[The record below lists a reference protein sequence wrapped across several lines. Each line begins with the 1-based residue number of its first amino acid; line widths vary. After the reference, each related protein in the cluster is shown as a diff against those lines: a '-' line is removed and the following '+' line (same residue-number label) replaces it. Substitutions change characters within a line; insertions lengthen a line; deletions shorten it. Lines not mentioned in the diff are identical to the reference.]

1 MALAI
6 FDLDETLIHGDC
18 ASLWSEQMGRLGW
31 VDGESFLRRDH
42 ELMEAY
48 GKGHLAMEDYM
59 AFSLEP
65 VAGRT
70 PEEVAHLVE
79 PWVEDV
85 IEPII
90 FSDACRC
97 IAEHRRKGDRILVI
111 SASGEHLVGPIA
123 ERLGID
129 EFLAINLEVV
139 NGVYS
144 GRTEGVLTYR
154 EGKITRLLEW
164 LDQEEENLEGAS
176 FYSDSRNDL
185 PLLLKV
191 DHPNVVNP
199 DPVLREHAEKN
210 GWPVLA
216 WT

>member
-18 ASLWSEQMGRLGW
+18 ASLWSEQMARLGW
-31 VDGESFLRRDH
+31 VDGKEFLRRDH

-48 GKGHLAMEDYM
+48 GKGHLQMEDYM

-65 VAGRT
+65 IAGRT
-70 PEEVAHLVE
+70 LEEVEHLVG
-79 PWVEDV
+79 PWVEEV

-90 FSDACRC
+90 YGDACRC
-97 IAEHRRKGDRILVI
+97 IAEHRKRGDRILII
-111 SASGEHLVGPIA
+111 SASGTHLVGPIA
-123 ERLGID
+123 ARLGVD
-129 EFLAINLEVV
+129 EYLAIELEAV
-139 NGVYS
+139 NGVYT
-144 GRTEGVLTYR
+144 GNTHGVLTYR

-164 LDQEEENLEGAS
+164 LDQEQENLEGAS

-191 DHPNVVNP
+191 DHPYAVNP
-199 DPVLREHAEKN
+199 DGVLREHAEKN
-210 GWPVLA
+210 GWPVLS

>member
-18 ASLWSEQMGRLGW
+18 ASLWSEHMVRLGW
-31 VDGESFLRRDH
+31 VDGESFLRRDR

-48 GKGHLAMEDYM
+48 SKGEMAMEDYM

-70 PEEVAHLVE
+70 LEELAHLVE

-90 FSDACRC
+90 YGDACRC
-97 IAEHRRKGDRILVI
+97 IAEHRKQGDRVLII
-111 SASGEHLVGPIA
+111 SASGTHLVGPIA
-123 ERLGID
+123 ARLGVD
-129 EFLAINLEVV
+129 EYLAIELEAV
-139 NGVYS
+139 NGVYT
-144 GRTEGVLTYR
+144 GNTHGVLTYR

-164 LDQEEENLEGAS
+164 LDQEQENLEGAS

-191 DHPNVVNP
+191 DHPRAVNP
-199 DPVLREHAEKN
+199 DPVLRAHAEQH
-210 GWPVLA
+210 GWPILA
-216 WT
+216 WK

>member
-6 FDLDETLIHGDC
+6 FDLDETLIGGDC
-18 ASLWSEQMGRLGW
+18 ATLWSEQMGRLGW
-31 VDGESFLRRDH
+31 VDPVSFMQRND
-42 ELMEAY
+42 ELMAAY
-48 GKGHLAMEDYM
+48 SAGKLAMEDYM

-65 VAGRT
+65 MAGRT
-70 PEEVAHLVE
+70 PEEIDHLVG

-90 FSDACRC
+90 YSDACKC
-97 IAEHRRKGDRILVI
+97 IARHRANGDRILVI
-111 SASGEHLVGPIA
+111 SASGVHLVKPIA

-129 EFLAINLEVV
+129 EVLGIELDVQH
-139 NGVYS
+139 GVYS
-144 GRTEGVLTYR
+144 GATVGVLTYR
-154 EGKITRLLEW
+154 EGKITRLMEW
-164 LDQEEENLEGAS
+164 LDAEGENLEGAS

-199 DPVLREHAEKN
+199 DPTLLEHAQKA
-210 GWPVLA
+210 GWPVHS
-216 WT
+216 WS

>member
-18 ASLWSEQMGRLGW
+18 ATLWSEQMARLGW
-31 VDGESFLRRDH
+31 VDGKEFLRRDH

-48 GKGHLAMEDYM
+48 GKGHLRMEEYM

-65 VAGRT
+65 IAGRT
-70 PEEVAHLVE
+70 LEEVQHLVE
-79 PWVEDV
+79 PWVEEV

-90 FSDACRC
+90 YGDACRC
-97 IAEHRRKGDRILVI
+97 IAEHRKRGDRILII
-111 SASGEHLVGPIA
+111 SASGTHLVGPIA
-123 ERLGID
+123 ARLGVD
-129 EFLAINLEVV
+129 EYLAIELEAV
-139 NGVYS
+139 NGVYT
-144 GRTEGVLTYR
+144 GQTHGVLTYR

-164 LDQEEENLEGAS
+164 LDQEQENLEGAS

-191 DHPNVVNP
+191 DFPHAVNP
-199 DPVLREHAEKN
+199 DAVLREHAEIN
-210 GWPVLA
+210 GWPILS

>member
-18 ASLWSEQMGRLGW
+18 ASLWSEHMVRLGW
-31 VDGESFLRRDH
+31 VDGESFLRRDR

-48 GKGHLAMEDYM
+48 SKGEMAMEDYM

-70 PEEVAHLVE
+70 LEELAHLVE

-90 FSDACRC
+90 YGDACRC
-97 IAEHRRKGDRILVI
+97 IAEHRKQGDRVLII
-111 SASGEHLVGPIA
+111 SASGTHLVGPIA
-123 ERLGID
+123 ARLGVD
-129 EFLAINLEVV
+129 EYLAIELEAV
-139 NGVYS
+139 NGVYT
-144 GRTEGVLTYR
+144 GNTHGVLTYR

-164 LDQEEENLEGAS
+164 LDQEQENLEGVS

-191 DHPNVVNP
+191 DHPKAVNP
-199 DPVLREHAEKN
+199 DPVLRAHAEQH
-210 GWPVLA
+210 GWPILA
-216 WT
+216 WK

>member
-18 ASLWSEQMGRLGW
+18 ASLWSGQMARLGW
-31 VDGESFLRRDH
+31 VDGKAFLRRDH

-48 GKGHLAMEDYM
+48 GKGHLRMEEYM

-65 VAGRT
+65 IAGRT
-70 PEEVAHLVE
+70 LEEVQHLVE

-90 FSDACRC
+90 YGDACRC
-97 IAEHRRKGDRILVI
+97 IAEHRKRGDRILII
-111 SASGEHLVGPIA
+111 SASGTHLVGPIA
-123 ERLGID
+123 ARLGVD
-129 EFLAINLEVV
+129 EYLAIELEAV
-139 NGVYS
+139 NGVYT
-144 GRTEGVLTYR
+144 GQTHGVLTYR

-164 LDQEEENLEGAS
+164 LDQEQENLEGAS

-191 DHPNVVNP
+191 DFPHAVNP
-199 DPVLREHAEKN
+199 DAVLREHAEIN
-210 GWPVLA
+210 GWPILS

>member
-18 ASLWSEQMGRLGW
+18 ASLWSEQMARLGW
-31 VDGESFLRRDH
+31 VDGASFVRRDH

-65 VAGRT
+65 LAGRT
-70 PEEVAHLVE
+70 LEEVQHLVA
-79 PWVEDV
+79 PWVEEV

-90 FSDACRC
+90 FSDGCRC
-97 IAEHRRKGDRILVI
+97 IAQHRKNGDRVLII
-111 SASGEHLVGPIA
+111 SASGTHLVGPIA
-123 ERLGID
+123 ERLGVD
-129 EFLAINLEVV
+129 EYLAIELDAPG
-139 NGVYS
+139 GVYS
-144 GRTEGVLTYR
+144 GKTHGVLTYR
-154 EGKITRLLEW
+154 EGKTTRLLEW
-164 LDQEEENLEGAS
+164 LDQEQENLEGAS

-185 PLLLKV
+185 PLLLTV
-191 DHPNVVNP
+191 DHPYAVNP

-210 GWPVLA
+210 GWPVLSWA
-216 WT
+216 

>member
-18 ASLWSEQMGRLGW
+18 ASLWSKQMVQLGW
-31 VDGESFLRRDH
+31 VDGKEFLRRDQ

-48 GKGHLAMEDYM
+48 GKGHLRMEEYM

-65 VAGRT
+65 IAGRT
-70 PEEVAHLVE
+70 LEEVEHLVE

-90 FSDACRC
+90 YGDACRC
-97 IAEHRRKGDRILVI
+97 IAEHRKRGDRILII
-111 SASGEHLVGPIA
+111 SASGTHLVGPIA
-123 ERLGID
+123 ARLGVD
-129 EFLAINLEVV
+129 EYLAIELEAV
-139 NGVYS
+139 NGVYT
-144 GRTEGVLTYR
+144 GQTHGVLTYR
-154 EGKITRLLEW
+154 EGKITRLMEW
-164 LDQEEENLEGAS
+164 LDQEQENLEGAS

-191 DHPNVVNP
+191 DYPHVVNP
-199 DPVLREHAEKN
+199 DPVLREHAQIN
-210 GWPVLA
+210 GWPILS
-216 WT
+216 WS

>member
-18 ASLWSEQMGRLGW
+18 ASLWSEQMARLGW
-31 VDGESFLRRDH
+31 VDGKAFLRRDH

-48 GKGHLAMEDYM
+48 GKGHLRMEEYM

-65 VAGRT
+65 IAGRT
-70 PEEVAHLVE
+70 LEEVQHLVE
-79 PWVEDV
+79 PWVEEV

-90 FSDACRC
+90 YGDACRC
-97 IAEHRRKGDRILVI
+97 IAEHRKRGDRILII
-111 SASGEHLVGPIA
+111 SASGTHLVGPIA
-123 ERLGID
+123 ARLGVD
-129 EFLAINLEVV
+129 EYLAIELEAL
-139 NGVYS
+139 NGVYT
-144 GRTEGVLTYR
+144 GQTHGVLTYR

-164 LDQEEENLEGAS
+164 LDQEQENLEGAS

-191 DHPNVVNP
+191 DFPHAVNP
-199 DPVLREHAEKN
+199 DAVLREHAEIN
-210 GWPVLA
+210 GWPILS

>member
-18 ASLWSEQMGRLGW
+18 ASLWSEQMARLGW
-31 VDGESFLRRDH
+31 VDGERFLQRDH
-42 ELMEAY
+42 ALMEAY
-48 GKGHLAMEDYM
+48 GKGQLQMEDYM

-65 VAGRT
+65 IAGRT
-70 PEEVAHLVE
+70 LEEVAHLVE

-90 FSDACRC
+90 FGDACHC
-97 IAEHRRKGDRILVI
+97 IAEHRKRGDRILII
-111 SASGEHLVGPIA
+111 SASGTHLVGPIA
-123 ERLGID
+123 ARLGVD
-129 EFLAINLEVV
+129 EYLAIELEAL
-139 NGVYS
+139 NGVYT
-144 GRTEGVLTYR
+144 GKTRGVLTYR

-164 LDQEEENLEGAS
+164 LDQEQENLEGAS

-191 DHPNVVNP
+191 DHPFAVNP
-199 DPVLREHAEKN
+199 DAVLREHAQTH
-210 GWPVLA
+210 GWPVLS
-216 WT
+216 WS

>member
-18 ASLWSEQMGRLGW
+18 ASLWSEQMARLGW
-31 VDGESFLRRDH
+31 VDGKEFLRRDH

-48 GKGHLAMEDYM
+48 GRGHLQMEDYM

-65 VAGRT
+65 IAGRT
-70 PEEVAHLVE
+70 LEEVQHLVE

-90 FSDACRC
+90 YGDACRC
-97 IAEHRRKGDRILVI
+97 IAEHRKRGDRILII
-111 SASGEHLVGPIA
+111 SASGTHLVGPIA
-123 ERLGID
+123 ARLGVD
-129 EFLAINLEVV
+129 EYLAIELEAV
-139 NGVYS
+139 NGVYT
-144 GRTEGVLTYR
+144 GQTHGVLTYR

-164 LDQEEENLEGAS
+164 LDQEQENLEGAS

-191 DHPNVVNP
+191 DFPHAVNP
-199 DPVLREHAEKN
+199 DAVLREHAEIN
-210 GWPVLA
+210 GWPILS

>member
-18 ASLWSEQMGRLGW
+18 ASLWSAQMVRLGW
-31 VDGESFLRRDH
+31 VDGESFLRRDK
-42 ELMEAY
+42 ELMDAY
-48 GKGHLAMEDYM
+48 GRGHLAMEDYM

-70 PEEVAHLVE
+70 PEEVEHLVE

-90 FSDACRC
+90 YSDACTC
-97 IAEHRRKGDRILVI
+97 IAAHRKHGDRILVI
-111 SASGEHLVGPIA
+111 SASGAHLVGPIA
-123 ERLGID
+123 ARLGID
-129 EFLAINLEVV
+129 EFLAIDLEVR
-139 NGVYS
+139 NGVFT
-144 GRTEGVLTYR
+144 GNTVGTLTYR
-154 EGKITRLLEW
+154 EGKISRLLEW

-191 DHPNVVNP
+191 DHPHVVNP
-199 DPVLREHAEKN
+199 DPVLREHAEQH
-210 GWPVLA
+210 GWPILS
-216 WT
+216 WR

>member
-18 ASLWSEQMGRLGW
+18 ASLWSEHMVRLGW
-31 VDGESFLRRDH
+31 VDGESFLRRDR

-48 GKGHLAMEDYM
+48 CKGEMAMEDYM

-70 PEEVAHLVE
+70 LEELAHLVE

-90 FSDACRC
+90 YGDACRC
-97 IAEHRRKGDRILVI
+97 IAEHRKQGDRVLII
-111 SASGEHLVGPIA
+111 SASGTHLVGPIA
-123 ERLGID
+123 ARLGVD
-129 EFLAINLEVV
+129 EYLAIELEAV
-139 NGVYS
+139 NGVYT
-144 GRTEGVLTYR
+144 GNTHGVLTYR

-164 LDQEEENLEGAS
+164 LDQEQENLEGAS

-191 DHPNVVNP
+191 DHPKAVNP
-199 DPVLREHAEKN
+199 DPVLRAHAEQH
-210 GWPVLA
+210 GWPILA
-216 WT
+216 WK